1 MKTYLSIKNPVP
13 FPVGNRRFR
22 GMAEAEKMDALKR
35 AYAEMI
41 LNTAREAASRVMASD
56 LKARR
61 LEQDLISTKE
71 EAARMLL
78 RLKQMIDRKK
88 KEAEVTF
95 INQQRKVDELEC
107 QLDEAEGIILELRA
121 ELNEAQEQLD
131 QAKRRPV
138 LSLRQ
143 SENGK
148 VSYTAAKDNVSGYEQ
163 FTEPPVSGP
172 ELLTIDGKH
181 FGLDK
186 RSPDVNSECHIY
198 SVDSHQNLTPIKE
211 TDVLGNGCTQA
222 VHMTE
227 NTVSEDLPLG
237 EKLDPFENST
247 NVERMNIVESASASV
262 ENVPRGKSEDVSVVR
277 RSIRKRKLK
286 HWDEVMSACSHQF
299 KKARLAIS
307 TLSCCKIKK
316 VRHSV
321 ESGDKLK
328 TDDKTQIVKNLDC
341 AEENS
346 NDELRHNENPPDTDI
361 ELIDVLVKQDEHDVI
376 FGLDSASKIDRDVN
390 CAIATEASN
399 LCCDDCERVFKY
411 TFSRKRKDSMIY
423 PESKS
428 PSADSPLRRSSG
440 VKQNGISGCQ
450 SSKLLTKSPMDCRGL
465 A

>member
-1 MKTYLSIKNPVP
+1 
-13 FPVGNRRFR
+13 
-22 GMAEAEKMDALKR
+22 MAETETETETEKMDALKR

-41 LNTAREAASRVMASD
+41 LNTAKEAASRVMASE
-56 LKARR
+56 LKSRR

-78 RLKQMIDRKK
+78 RLKQMIDRKT

-131 QAKRRPV
+131 QAKHRPV
-138 LSLRQ
+138 ISLRQ
-143 SENGK
+143 NENGK
-148 VSYTAAKDNVSGYEQ
+148 VSYTAAKDNTSGYEN
-163 FTEPPVSGP
+163 FTEPPASGP
-172 ELLTIDGKH
+172 ELLTVDGKH
-181 FGLDK
+181 FGLDNQ
-186 RSPDVNSECHIY
+186 SPGVNSECHIY

-211 TDVLGNGCTQA
+211 LDMFRNECTQA
-222 VHMTE
+222 VHTTE
-227 NTVSEDLPLG
+227 NIDSEALG

-247 NVERMNIVESASASV
+247 NVESMNIVGSASVSV
-262 ENVPRGKSEDVSVVR
+262 ENVPHGKSENVSVVR

-307 TLSCCKIKK
+307 SLSCCKSKK
-316 VRHSV
+316 VRHGV
-321 ESGDKLK
+321 ESGYKLK
-328 TDDKTQIVKNLDC
+328 TDDKTQIGKNLNC
-341 AEENS
+341 VEENQ
-346 NDELRHNENPPDTDI
+346 DVELRHNENPPDMGI
-361 ELIDVLVKQDEHDVI
+361 ELIDVLVKQDEHDPM
-376 FGLDSASKIDRDVN
+376 FGLDNASKFDCDVN

-399 LCCDDCERVFKY
+399 ISCDDRERVFKY

-428 PSADSPLRRSSG
+428 SPAESPSRKSFG
-440 VKQNGISGCQ
+440 VKQNGISGFQ
-450 SSKLLTKSPMDCRGL
+450 TSKLLTKSSMDCIGL
-465 A
+465 AQVAHQLISLSGRGGSS

>member
-1 MKTYLSIKNPVP
+1 
-13 FPVGNRRFR
+13 
-22 GMAEAEKMDALKR
+22 MDALKR

-41 LNTAREAASRVMASD
+41 LNTAKEAASRVMASE

-78 RLKQMIDRKK
+78 RLKQMIDRKT
-88 KEAEVTF
+88 KEAEVMF

-121 ELNEAQEQLD
+121 ELNEAREQLD
-131 QAKRRPV
+131 RAKCRPV

-148 VSYTAAKDNVSGYEQ
+148 VSCTTAKDNISGYEQ
-163 FTEPPVSGP
+163 FTEPPVSDP
-172 ELLTIDGKH
+172 ELLNGKY

-211 TDVLGNGCTQA
+211 PDVLKNGCTQA

-227 NTVSEDLPLG
+227 NIVSEDLPLG
-237 EKLDPFENST
+237 EKLDPFDNSA
-247 NVERMNIVESASASV
+247 NVEGMNIVGSASVSV
-262 ENVPRGKSEDVSVVR
+262 ENVPHGKSEDVSVVR

-286 HWDEVMSACSHQF
+286 HWDEVMSACSHQV

-307 TLSCCKIKK
+307 SLSCCKIKK
-316 VRHSV
+316 VRHRV

-328 TDDKTQIVKNLDC
+328 TDDKTQIGKNLDC
-341 AEENS
+341 VKENP
-346 NDELRHNENPPDTDI
+346 NDELRLNGNPPGTDT
-361 ELIDVLVKQDEHDVI
+361 ELIDVLVKQDEHDAM
-376 FGLDSASKIDRDVN
+376 FGLDNASKIDCDVN
-390 CAIATEASN
+390 CAIASEASN

-423 PESKS
+423 PDSIS
-428 PSADSPLRRSSG
+428 PPANSPLRKSSG

-450 SSKLLTKSPMDCRGL
+450 SSKLLTKSPMDRRGL
-465 A
+465 AQVAHQVE